1 MYIWSSWSWYK
12 QDSSCFWTVKKDLVH
27 QTLRN
32 QSNYI
37 FWMQA
42 IIWIEGSLIQVFNK
56 LTRSQTRKTS
66 VSKFERNT
74 NGDGSAELQFCPTAS
89 SEMWPSEMLPASS
102 EMWPSEMLPDDIRD
116 LLEHQA
122 QLQIK
127 VIIWPIDAVIIPSN
141 KPAIT
146 CN

>member
-12 QDSSCFWTVKKDLVH
+12 QDSSCFWTAKKDLVH

-89 SEMWPSEMLPASS
+89 LEK
-102 EMWPSEMLPDDIRD
+102 WPSEMLPDDIRD